1 MPIEERIEQLLGK
14 LSETEA
20 CGFEDL
26 FADMQSRAG
35 MIVTFLAILEMIRL
49 KLIRVFQSGA
59 MGGIRVYKRERPAG
73 APSFAKTQDGP
84 EPVEEVKPLRDPEG
98 N

>member
-1 MPIEERIEQLLGK
+1 
-14 LSETEA
+14 
-20 CGFEDL
+20 
-26 FADMQSRAG
+26 

-73 APSFAKTQDGP
+73 APSFDHAQEAPEGGDGS
-84 EPVEEVKPLRDPEG
+84 KPLRDPKG